1 MAAPSDQLPRTTAQ
15 GPTAEPAPPSFTY
28 EDLQALMAKE
38 APPDVTVT
46 RIGDRP
52 ISQQEAPAA
61 PTEPVTASLLSQ
73 EDLAAFGHTPDK
85 APSPADFGTEV
96 VRGVNAGL
104 LSDAPAVGGA
114 IYGASYGA
122 RLSPFMPPGYNVVPP
137 AVGGVLGFG
146 FGLLTGKQLSDA
158 IIGGATSEAL
168 MPAFESGKTLGSSI
182 AFAPAAFYLPV
193 ATGDRL
199 GKYVT
204 AIGEFSRKAPKS
216 YMAGETM
223 YGMGSATGTY
233 LAEEYDPGDPLT
245 RLGAEVAGGTKALNP
260 LFLIPTLTANM
271 GRRLGELWS
280 LRSAEGRA
288 AAAQRGSE
296 RSRDEA
302 TQRLIKI
309 LEENGENVPA
319 LIKRLEADMPP
330 GVVVTYPRLD
340 QTGVPATG
348 PTVAQKTGS
357 LTLAQLEAALGTLDP
372 NFATSVQAQGK
383 DALKAFTRALAA
395 LQDTGS
401 PEALRVA
408 AEARERFFSAAID
421 ARLERANM
429 RAAERISKIT
439 RDTPQNRIEI
449 GRIYYD
455 EVEKALEN
463 ARAAERYYWGLADQ
477 EAMKPAGQV
486 RVPVAPSETLIK
498 KTYTDWATSILDNL
512 KKMKANDRDFNNPR
526 VVSRLV
532 KENAFSISEFIKRT
546 GGIADVGGELAA
558 RDITSRSYPG
568 LVRKATPENLR
579 GPQGYAS
586 MDAVRERLY
595 DAGYFAGKRSY
606 NDITDSE
613 IADAI
618 ARDLSGDRV
627 WNLRV
632 QSKLEPFLNEREV
645 LDSWAAEGFDP
656 GMTVEQ
662 IANRARVLDDL
673 SKKEGRTPNYVRVEL
688 PAGEATKLIPR
699 ARQLTAENTV
709 RAYLERVSQ
718 IGPALVDSMVPSN
731 VRKIME
737 SFGISDNAIEM
748 YRRGRATEQF
758 AKTGTV
764 HYRYLPDPKA
774 LEKTKPG
781 DLINYRSNL
790 LTLARQARSRGEVSD
805 ASFYTYLADAMLQDL
820 NKLDNPAYDKARE
833 FSNALNDTFTR
844 SFANDLLGTTRTGAP
859 RYPVETLVDDAFGAG
874 TDLVALRMKEIEG
887 AVGFM
892 RDRLAK
898 AAAEATP
905 LIPGM
910 PIPQRIQDEARM
922 LRELAGVSTAGVA
935 SIQDAQNR
943 VLRLAASKALITD
956 PKTGAIRVNT
966 RQLNKFMADNKPL
979 LEQMGITGDLT
990 NAVQAENLLRGVI
1003 EQNSALNTAVRKQM
1017 AFSRLLAFENPTDA
1031 IANALRS
1038 RAPMRSMAQIA
1049 RLAQRGGPD
1058 AMAGLKAS
1066 IYDYV
1071 FTKATGGKE
1080 VLDPQKFR
1088 DAFFKKTALDQ
1099 PALADILRTQ
1109 GIMSPQELGNIRALT
1124 DRMMVIED
1132 AMANKRALE
1141 NVAPGADVVSELAMR
1156 VIGANIGTTAS
1167 GGGPGALIA
1176 ASAGSKAIRQLFDK
1190 MPMMMVRKTMQQA
1203 VQDPAFMAMLLRRNL
1218 SEQEK
1223 FRMARTMYSYM
1234 LAAGLNYATYEEP
1247 PEAQQTNAP
1256 AGPPAAARE
1265 LRSLDDLYNTL
1276 RGRPQPPAPTTR
1288 GLPGAPKPP
1297 AGGAPAGGPPP
1308 TTGGPSQSRMMMQQL
1323 FPNDAILG
1331 AAAVAAAPGMPAA
1344 G

>member
-1 MAAPSDQLPRTTAQ
+1 
-15 GPTAEPAPPSFTY
+15 
-28 EDLQALMAKE
+28 
-38 APPDVTVT
+38 
-46 RIGDRP
+46 
-52 ISQQEAPAA
+52 
-61 PTEPVTASLLSQ
+61 
-73 EDLAAFGHTPDK
+73 
-85 APSPADFGTEV
+85 
-96 VRGVNAGL
+96 
-104 LSDAPAVGGA
+104 
-114 IYGASYGA
+114 
-122 RLSPFMPPGYNVVPP
+122 
-137 AVGGVLGFG
+137 
-146 FGLLTGKQLSDA
+146 
-158 IIGGATSEAL
+158 
-168 MPAFESGKTLGSSI
+168 
-182 AFAPAAFYLPV
+182 
-193 ATGDRL
+193 
-199 GKYVT
+199 
-204 AIGEFSRKAPKS
+204 
-216 YMAGETM
+216 
-223 YGMGSATGTY
+223 
-233 LAEEYDPGDPLT
+233 
-245 RLGAEVAGGTKALNP
+245 
-260 LFLIPTLTANM
+260 
-271 GRRLGELWS
+271 
-280 LRSAEGRA
+280 
-288 AAAQRGSE
+288 
-296 RSRDEA
+296 
-302 TQRLIKI
+302 
-309 LEENGENVPA
+309 
-319 LIKRLEADMPP
+319 
-330 GVVVTYPRLD
+330 
-340 QTGVPATG
+340 
-348 PTVAQKTGS
+348 
-357 LTLAQLEAALGTLDP
+357 
-372 NFATSVQAQGK
+372 
-383 DALKAFTRALAA
+383 
-395 LQDTGS
+395 
-401 PEALRVA
+401 
-408 AEARERFFSAAID
+408 
-421 ARLERANM
+421 
-429 RAAERISKIT
+429 
-439 RDTPQNRIEI
+439 
-449 GRIYYD
+449 
-455 EVEKALEN
+455 
-463 ARAAERYYWGLADQ
+463 
-477 EAMKPAGQV
+477 
-486 RVPVAPSETLIK
+486 
-498 KTYTDWATSILDNL
+498 
-512 KKMKANDRDFNNPR
+512 
-526 VVSRLV
+526 
-532 KENAFSISEFIKRT
+532 
-546 GGIADVGGELAA
+546 
-558 RDITSRSYPG
+558 
-568 LVRKATPENLR
+568 
-579 GPQGYAS
+579 
-586 MDAVRERLY
+586 
-595 DAGYFAGKRSY
+595 
-606 NDITDSE
+606 
-613 IADAI
+613 
-618 ARDLSGDRV
+618 
-627 WNLRV
+627 
-632 QSKLEPFLNEREV
+632 
-645 LDSWAAEGFDP
+645 
-656 GMTVEQ
+656 
-662 IANRARVLDDL
+662 
-673 SKKEGRTPNYVRVEL
+673 
-688 PAGEATKLIPR
+688 
-699 ARQLTAENTV
+699 
-709 RAYLERVSQ
+709 
-718 IGPALVDSMVPSN
+718 
-731 VRKIME
+731 
-737 SFGISDNAIEM
+737 
-748 YRRGRATEQF
+748 
-758 AKTGTV
+758 
-764 HYRYLPDPKA
+764 
-774 LEKTKPG
+774 
-781 DLINYRSNL
+781 
-790 LTLARQARSRGEVSD
+790 
-805 ASFYTYLADAMLQDL
+805 MLQDL

-979 LEQMGITGDLT
+979 LEQLGITGDLT